1 MTPRGATTAAADT
14 HAYAGAGRVGII
26 GDNTCDLEAAAERLR
41 AIGFSSLLVDAP
53 SAICDPDPGTG
64 ADIDVML
71 VRAALKPV
79 EIVQLLESLR
89 DNPRPAP
96 VWTIIL
102 SRHQSSTDRQRFI
115 HAGARHLLS
124 MPVEDATLSRVVRA
138 ALVDLAASKAIQDYV
153 ASHASAVG
161 RMLSAVFE
169 IRTLDEAQK
178 LSTMLA
184 TNCPLPEKVAI
195 GIWELLSNA
204 IEHGNLE
211 IDYDEKAKLLE
222 SGRFEGELARRL
234 RQAPYADRVARVEFR
249 RATKSIRLRVTDA
262 GPGFDFRRFVE
273 ADMPMDRPNGRGI
286 CIARTLCFDR
296 VTYRG
301 LGNVVEVVMAID
313 RDDDPKRPAH

>member
-1 MTPRGATTAAADT
+1 MTPRHATAQPADT
-14 HAYAGAGRVGII
+14 HAPAGAGRVGII
-26 GDNTCDLEAAAERLR
+26 GDNTRDLEAAAERLP
-41 AIGFSSLLVDAP
+41 AIGFSSMLVDAP
-53 SAICDPDPGTG
+53 AAICDPDPGVA
-64 ADIDVML
+64 ADVDVML
-71 VRAALKPV
+71 VRAPLKPA

-89 DNPRPAP
+89 DTPRSAP
-96 VWTIIL
+96 VWTIVL
-102 SRHQSSTDRQRFI
+102 SRHQSSADRQRLI
-115 HAGARHLLS
+115 HAGARHLLT

-138 ALVDLAASKAIQDYV
+138 ALVDLATSKAIQDYV
-153 ASHASAVG
+153 ASHTSAVG

-184 TNCPLPEKVAI
+184 TNCPVPEKVAV

-211 IDYDEKAKLLE
+211 IDYEEKAKLLE
-222 SGRFEGELARRL
+222 TGRFEGELARRL

-301 LGNVVEVVMAID
+301 PGNVVEVVMAID
-313 RDDDPKRPAH
+313 RDDGPKHPAH

>member
-1 MTPRGATTAAADT
+1 MTSGGATPQAADPY
-14 HAYAGAGRVGII
+14 ANAGAGRVGII
-26 GDNTCDLEAAAERLR
+26 GDNTHDLEAAAERLR

-53 SAICDPDPGTG
+53 SAICDADSG
-64 ADIDVML
+64 AEDVDVML
-71 VRAALKPV
+71 VRAPLNPV

-89 DNPRPAP
+89 DNPHRAP
-96 VWTIIL
+96 VWTIVL
-102 SRHQSSTDRQRFI
+102 SRHQSSADRRRLV
-115 HAGARHLLS
+115 HAGARHLLT

-138 ALVDLAASKAIQDYV
+138 ALVDLATSKAIQDYV
-153 ASHASAVG
+153 ASHKSAVG

-169 IRTLDEAQK
+169 IRTMDEAQK

-184 TNCPLPEKVAI
+184 TNCPVPEKVAV

-222 SGRFEGELARRL
+222 SGRLEGELARRL
-234 RQAPYADRVARVEFR
+234 RRAPYADRVARVEFR
-249 RATKSIRLRVTDA
+249 RATKSVRLRVTDE

-273 ADMPMDRPNGRGI
+273 ADVPLDRPNGRGI

-296 VTYRG
+296 MTYRG
-301 LGNVVEVVMAID
+301 QGNVVEVVMAVD
-313 RDDDPKRPAH
+313 RDEDRARSAH